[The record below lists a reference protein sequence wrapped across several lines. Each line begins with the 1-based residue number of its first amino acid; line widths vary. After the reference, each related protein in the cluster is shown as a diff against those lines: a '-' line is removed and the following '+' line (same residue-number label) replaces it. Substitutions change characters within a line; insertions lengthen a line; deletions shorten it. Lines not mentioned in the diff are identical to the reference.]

1 MRIKNEVPVICGAVD
16 VMTQRFL
23 QKLCCYSEGLGGCF
37 HTECLVGSAVIL
49 EVDPISDCSCC
60 MLNAFK
66 AMPMDALLFNCA
78 DDTFDHSVLLWAMRG
93 YELLF
98 QAVAANQTC
107 VVATGKNEAIIRA
120 QKEGVLNLSK

>member
-1 MRIKNEVPVICGAVD
+1 M
-16 VMTQRFL
+16 
-23 QKLCCYSEGLGGCF
+23 
-37 HTECLVGSAVIL
+37 GSAVII

-120 QKEGVLNLSK
+120 QKEGVLNLSE